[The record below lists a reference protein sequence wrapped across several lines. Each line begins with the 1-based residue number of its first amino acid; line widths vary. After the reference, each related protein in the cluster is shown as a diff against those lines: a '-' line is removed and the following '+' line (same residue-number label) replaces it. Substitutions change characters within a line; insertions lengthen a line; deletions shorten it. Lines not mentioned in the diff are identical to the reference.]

1 MKKVIL
7 VSILIVLL
15 VGLTFAQEKKGGVA
29 PCLASCLVGPRVGL
43 EMNEG
48 QDVYQS
54 EWIALGGALVGG
66 AMGGAVGAGLGGA
79 IATGTRAY
87 NAYEMGAKPNGFEGA
102 LASFFLGSRVG
113 NELHYR
119 KVRTVEWLTLVP
131 CIQIVPI
138 AIIALEAFNG
148 QTMTEIEVKEGL
160 RK

>member
-15 VGLTFAQEKKGGVA
+15 VGLMFAQEKKGGVA

-66 AMGGAVGAGLGGA
+66 AMGGAVGAGLGEFFGITSKLVIGIIIWLTVA
-79 IATGTRAY
+79 IAA
-87 NAYEMGAKPNGFEGA
+87 F
-102 LASFFLGSRVG
+102 
-113 NELHYR
+113 
-119 KVRTVEWLTLVP
+119 WL
-131 CIQIVPI
+131 
-138 AIIALEAFNG
+138 
-148 QTMTEIEVKEGL
+148 
-160 RK
+160 